1 MPCGRGEGWARAAR
15 AIRATKRVSRG
26 YLEFHPESASMN
38 KPEIVSKLRH
48 RGALGEDEKP
58 PEVTTTMSLTAHG
71 AVIGI
76 FTLALIAALSIGRP
90 ILVPAVSAFVITL
103 MLGPLAVR
111 AERLGI
117 PNVAS
122 AIALWLLVLIVVYGV
137 LALLAAPIVE
147 WIGKAPEIG
156 RNIQQKLEVLNG
168 PLASLQEVRNAL
180 LPSGSG
186 AGLGVDLVAF
196 VKPVVEVVAPGIGQ
210 MLIFFGSLFFMLL
223 GRVQMRHMM
232 VALVRSRDAKLSVLK
247 ILNDAEHDLTSY
259 LSTIALINVCV
270 GIGAGAIAYSTGMPS
285 PIAWAVLGFIL
296 NFIPYIG
303 ALLMELAM
311 FLVGLVAFATLGH
324 ALLPPLLYLAMGILE
339 GHFITPGIMGRQLT
353 LHPLTVFLSLVFW
366 TWLWGP
372 IGAFLAVPL
381 LIIGVVAVEQIFA
394 RNEPSLPD

>member
-1 MPCGRGEGWARAAR
+1 
-15 AIRATKRVSRG
+15 
-26 YLEFHPESASMN
+26 MN
-38 KPEIVSKLRH
+38 KPEILSKMRH
-48 RGALGEDEKP
+48 RGALGEEEKP

-76 FTLALIAALSIGRP
+76 FTLALIAALSVGRP

-103 MLGPLAVR
+103 MLGPLTAR

-117 PNVAS
+117 PNVAT
-122 AIALWLLVLIVVYGV
+122 AFALWLLVLIVVYGL
-137 LALLAAPIVE
+137 LALLAAPVVE

-156 RNIQQKLEVLNG
+156 RNVQQKLEVLNG
-168 PLASLQEVRNAL
+168 PIASLQELRNAL
-180 LPSGSG
+180 LPSGSD

-196 VKPVVEVVAPGIGQ
+196 VKPVVEVVAPGIGP
-210 MLIFFGSLFFMLL
+210 MLIFFGSLFFMLV
-223 GRVQMRHMM
+223 GRRQMRHMM
-232 VALVRSRDAKLSVLK
+232 VALVRSRDSKLSVLK

-270 GIGAGAIAYSTGMPS
+270 GIGAGAIAYGTGMPN

-311 FLVGLVAFATLGH
+311 FLVGLVAFQTLGH
-324 ALLPPLLYLAMGILE
+324 ALIPPLLYLAMGTLE

-381 LIIGVVAVEQIFA
+381 LIIGVVAIEQIFS
-394 RNEPSLPD
+394 RDEPALPE

>member
-1 MPCGRGEGWARAAR
+1 VGASRLRN
-15 AIRATKRVSRG
+15 RATKRVPGG
-26 YLEFHPESASMN
+26 YLEFPPESASMN
-38 KPEIVSKLRH
+38 KPEILSKMRH
-48 RGALGEDEKP
+48 RGALGEEEKP

-76 FTLALIAALSIGRP
+76 FTLALIAALSVGRP

-103 MLGPLAVR
+103 MLGPLTAR

-117 PNVAS
+117 PNVAT
-122 AIALWLLVLIVVYGV
+122 AFALWLLVLIVVYGL
-137 LALLAAPIVE
+137 LALLAAPVVE

-156 RNIQQKLEVLNG
+156 RNVQQKLEVLNG
-168 PLASLQEVRNAL
+168 PIASLQELRNAL
-180 LPSGSG
+180 LPSGSD

-210 MLIFFGSLFFMLL
+210 MLIFFGSLFFMLV
-223 GRVQMRHMM
+223 GRRQMRHMM
-232 VALVRSRDAKLSVLK
+232 VALVRSRDSKLSVLK

-270 GIGAGAIAYSTGMPS
+270 GIGAGAIAYGTGMPS

-311 FLVGLVAFATLGH
+311 FLVGLVAFQTLGH
-324 ALLPPLLYLAMGILE
+324 ALIPPLLYLAMGTLE

-381 LIIGVVAVEQIFA
+381 LIIGVVAIEQIFP
-394 RNEPSLPD
+394 REEPALPE

>member
-1 MPCGRGEGWARAAR
+1 MPCSRGEGWRGPAG
-15 AIRATKRVSRG
+15 IGATKRVPGG
-26 YLEFHPESASMN
+26 YLEFRPESASMN
-38 KPEIVSKLRH
+38 KPEILSKMRH
-48 RGALGEDEKP
+48 RGALGEEEKP

-90 ILVPAVSAFVITL
+90 ILVPAVSAFVIAL

-111 AERLGI
+111 AERMGI
-117 PNVAS
+117 PNVAT
-122 AIALWLLVLIVVYGV
+122 AIALWLLVLIVFYGV
-137 LALLAAPIVE
+137 LALLAAPVVE

-156 RNIQQKLEVLNG
+156 RNIQQKLEVLEG
-168 PLASLQEVRNAL
+168 PLASLQQLRNAL
-180 LPSGSG
+180 LPAGNG

-270 GIGAGAIAYSTGMPS
+270 GIGAGAIAYGTGMPS

-303 ALLMELAM
+303 ALLIELAM
-311 FLVGLVAFATLGH
+311 FLVGLVAFSTLGH
-324 ALLPPLLYLAMGILE
+324 ALIPPLLYLAMGVLE

-372 IGAFLAVPL
+372 VGAFLAVPL
-381 LIIGVVAVEQIFA
+381 LIIGVVAVEQIS
-394 RNEPSLPD
+394 RKDEPSLPD

>member
-1 MPCGRGEGWARAAR
+1 VAKAWRGPAGA
-15 AIRATKRVSRG
+15 RATKRVPGG
-26 YLEFHPESASMN
+26 YPEFRPESASMN
-38 KPEIVSKLRH
+38 KPEILSKMRH
-48 RGALGEDEKP
+48 RGALGEEEKP

-111 AERLGI
+111 AERMGI
-117 PNVAS
+117 PNVAT
-122 AIALWLLVLIVVYGV
+122 AIALWFLVLIVFYGV
-137 LALLAAPIVE
+137 LALLAAPVVE

-156 RNIQQKLEVLNG
+156 RNIQQKLEVLEG
-168 PLASLQEVRNAL
+168 PLASLQQLRNAL
-180 LPSGSG
+180 LPAGNG

-270 GIGAGAIAYSTGMPS
+270 GIGAGAIAYGTGMPS

-303 ALLMELAM
+303 ALLIELAM
-311 FLVGLVAFATLGH
+311 FLVGLVAFSTLGH
-324 ALLPPLLYLAMGILE
+324 ALIPPLLYLAMGVLE

-381 LIIGVVAVEQIFA
+381 LIIGVVAVEQIS
-394 RNEPSLPD
+394 RKDEPSLPD